1 MMAHSLS
8 LQLPQMISAPSAA
21 PGNSLSSQ
29 ASQSKGL
36 FGQMLMDA
44 MGQVVNQQAQA
55 EHLVEDHLLGH
66 PVTDVEVLTA
76 IKQAELTL
84 KTALQVRN
92 KVVEAYNELKQIQV

>member
-1 MMAHSLS
+1 MMAHPLS
-8 LQLPQMISAPSAA
+8 LQLPQIITSSSATSRDMA
-21 PGNSLSSQ
+21 SSG
-29 ASQSKGL
+29 SPKGL

-55 EHLVEDHLLGH
+55 EHLVEDHLMGQ
-66 PVTDVEVLTA
+66 PVTDVEVFTA

-92 KVVEAYNELKQIQV
+92 KVVEAFNELKQTQV

>member
-1 MMAHSLS
+1 MMPSQLA
-8 LQLPQMISAPSAA
+8 LQLPQIISSQQMTAEA
-21 PGNSLSSQ
+21 SLST
-29 ASQSKGL
+29 APKGL
-36 FGQMLMDA
+36 FGQMLSDA

-55 EHLVEDHLLGH
+55 EHLVEDHLMGN
-66 PVTDVEVLTA
+66 PVTDVEVFTA

>member
-1 MMAHSLS
+1 MISHPLS
-8 LQLPQMISAPSAA
+8 LQFPQMVPPAPAAASGNSSSAP
-21 PGNSLSSQ
+21 
-29 ASQSKGL
+29 KGL
-36 FGQMLMDA
+36 FGQMLTQA

-55 EHLVEDHLLGH
+55 EHLVEDHLMGR

-92 KVVEAYNELKQIQV
+92 KVVEAYNEIKQIQV

>member
-1 MMAHSLS
+1 MMTHPMSLE
-8 LQLPQMISAPSAA
+8 LPQIVSFPPATAKEASISAA
-21 PGNSLSSQ
+21 P
-29 ASQSKGL
+29 KGL

-55 EHLVEDHLLGH
+55 EHLVEDHLMGR
-66 PVTDVEVLTA
+66 PVTDVEVFTA

>member
-1 MMAHSLS
+1 MAIHPLALEFPQITSPAPMTHSGNS
-8 LQLPQMISAPSAA
+8 SSAA
-21 PGNSLSSQ
+21 PQ
-29 ASQSKGL
+29 GL

-55 EHLVEDHLLGH
+55 EHLVEDHLMGQS
-66 PVTDVEVLTA
+66 VTDVEVFTA

-92 KVVEAYNELKQIQV
+92 KVVEAYNELRQIQV

>member
-1 MMAHSLS
+1 MMSHPLS
-8 LQLPQMISAPSAA
+8 LQFPQVIAPTPTILGETSSTSAP
-21 PGNSLSSQ
+21 
-29 ASQSKGL
+29 KGL
-36 FGQMLMDA
+36 FSQMLRDA
-44 MGQVVNQQAQA
+44 VGQVANQQAHA
-55 EHLVEDHLLGH
+55 EHLVEDHLMGR